1 VSPAV
6 LPGGI
11 GTVLPQLRIFV
22 IANEVPRSLPSPLSA
37 ETSLNLGTMDMGKL
51 TPAEMEPEL
60 LLLTV
65 ALPAPVLTVVFACLP
80 VLWASSR

>member
-1 VSPAV
+1 
-6 LPGGI
+6 
-11 GTVLPQLRIFV
+11 
-22 IANEVPRSLPSPLSA
+22 
-37 ETSLNLGTMDMGKL
+37 MGKL
-51 TPAEMEPEL
+51 TVAEMEPEL